1 MEILYTFIIMLI
13 SLLPILLWAYIFS
26 YFDNS
31 ENNRIRFFLWIWA
44 WIFSVI
50 PILYFWDLIDFL
62 SFPFL
67 NVFSYIHNISTFSSS
82 LLFFLS
88 ILLFSSSLLF
98 LSIFAWIAAFYK
110 KIRFKKIML
119 LYLKN
124 FIFFCLFLLL
134 SSISIYIL
142 NYLFNLIPFFY
153 LERENLWINFWE
165 IAFSSLK
172 LIIFYYILVWIIEE
186 LSKYLW
192 FFSSS
197 YIYINS
203 VKTWVLY
210 WVFVALWFSLAEN
223 ILYLQN
229 IFDVNWFSGKLVI
242 TYFFRSIFS
251 VMLHVLC
258 SFVVSYYFS
267 KALIKYR
274 GLNIKFPYIKTFFF
288 WLFISILLHTFFDVA
303 LTFWL
308 TFFIFLYFIWWYFYI
323 TNIFYKDND

>member
-1 MEILYTFIIMLI
+1 MGILYTFIIMMI

-31 ENNRIRFFLWIWA
+31 ENNRIRFFLGIGA
-44 WIFSVI
+44 GIFSVI
-50 PILYFWDLIDFL
+50 PILYFGDLIDFL

-67 NVFSYIHNISTFSSS
+67 NVFSYIHNISSFSSS

-98 LSIFAWIAAFYK
+98 LSIFAGIISFYK
-110 KIRFKKIML
+110 KIKFKNLMI
-119 LYLKN
+119 LYFKN

-153 LERENLWINFWE
+153 LNRENLGINFGE

-172 LIIFYYILVWIIEE
+172 LIIFYYILVGIIEE
-186 LSKYLW
+186 LSKYLG

-203 VKTWVLY
+203 VKTGVLY
-210 WVFVALWFSLAEN
+210 GVFVALGFSLAEN

-229 IFDVNWFSGKLVI
+229 IFDTNGFSGKLI
-242 TYFFRSIFS
+242 TTYFFRSIFS

-274 GLNIKFPYIKTFFF
+274 GLNLKFPYIKTFFF
-288 WLFISILLHTFFDVA
+288 GLLVSIILHTFFDVA
-303 LTFWL
+303 LTFGL
-308 TFFIFLYFIWWYFYI
+308 TFFIFLYFIGGYFYI